1 MDPLGLYNSDFIDGL
16 IQPIFRSNVL
26 GTRFTV
32 YDGGENPEKK
42 PFVKEC
48 ESLRQELAAICYVSL
63 KWLLQSRN
71 VLSNTKTRGKNFAS
85 VFAGSKRVRF
95 KRPQKDDSD
104 HPWYV
109 GERRKSLNL
118 PKKRKCNT
126 SSFFFFFHLVTH
138 DYVLSPVPYTGAFSR
153 LVGCRTWRHYW
164 PATQTKTLTNWSPW
178 STNLPAGMNN
188 RSHLCWTSTGESRRH
203 QWKTSRSSTLTTVRQ
218 HTSLSS
224 SFRGEVRPN
233 GERIKPL

>member
-1 MDPLGLYNSDFIDGL
+1 MQPSSPIGWLWCQSIANAQYMDPLGLYNSDFIDGL

-126 SSFFFFFHLVTH
+126 SSFFFF
-138 DYVLSPVPYTGAFSR
+138 LSFGHTWLCVKSR
-153 LVGCRTWRHYW
+153 
-164 PATQTKTLTNWSPW
+164 TLH
-178 STNLPAGMNN
+178 
-188 RSHLCWTSTGESRRH
+188 RSLFTTCW
-203 QWKTSRSSTLTTVRQ
+203 L
-218 HTSLSS
+218 
-224 SFRGEVRPN
+224 
-233 GERIKPL
+233 